1 MGQAAQVISS
11 LPYRGG
17 NDLGQDKI
25 SKLINLHFLLSCFRR
40 DSHKIDS
47 FLKVLRCRMAN
58 MLPEMCWRG
67 SSRLCSASSLSL
79 SPTTLVAKIL
89 IFLKVEERSSSEGC
103 CSACSSRSQW
113 DPTEKWWCLMRNCRI
128 CTLSMLAWKKTC
140 FFAMCM
146 WIKIFS
152 GKAYRF
158 DFSSVSSVR
167 CVNVLTTLFVAVW
180 FLKRTWDV
188 LIGCQNFRLTSKC
201 SKL

>member
-1 MGQAAQVISS
+1 MGHAAQAISS

-67 SSRLCSASSLSL
+67 SSRLCSAFSMRLS
-79 SPTTLVAKIL
+79 TTMIVAKIL
-89 IFLKVEERSSSEGC
+89 IFLKVEERSSSEGR
-103 CSACSSRSQW
+103 CSACSICSV
-113 DPTEKWWCLMRNCRI
+113 TEKWWCLMRNCRI
-128 CTLSMLAWKKTC
+128 CTLSMLDWKKTC
-140 FFAMCM
+140 FFTMCM

-167 CVNVLTTLFVAVW
+167 GFNKTTNGLCLFSSVHEW
-180 FLKRTWDV
+180 HCTLERPCLWLHGSLGRHGMF
-188 LIGCQNFRLTSKC
+188 
-201 SKL
+201 